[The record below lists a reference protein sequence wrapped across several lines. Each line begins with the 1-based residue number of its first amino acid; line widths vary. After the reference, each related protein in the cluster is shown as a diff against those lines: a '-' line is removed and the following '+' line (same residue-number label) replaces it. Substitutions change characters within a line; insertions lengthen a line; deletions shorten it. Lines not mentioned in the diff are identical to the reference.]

1 VALPR
6 LMGAPGRAARRDT
19 LAAVAKP
26 ARLAASI
33 LNADFAR
40 LGEEL
45 ARLEPHLDYLHLD
58 VMDGHFVPNLS
69 FGAPVIRSLRRVS
82 SLFFDC
88 HLMVTNPIARF
99 EEMQKAGANLV
110 SVHIEVYPDPSA
122 AAAAARG
129 LGMQFGLVLNPPTP
143 FAALA
148 PFLELCDLL
157 LVMSVNPGFGGQGF
171 IPEVLDK
178 VAAARKLIDSRGLSA
193 DIEVDGGITPETARL
208 ARRAGADA
216 FVAGTAVFRAP
227 DPVAAVRDLRA
238 AVQD

>member
-1 VALPR
+1 
-6 LMGAPGRAARRDT
+6 
-19 LAAVAKP
+19 VAKP

-45 ARLEPHLDYLHLD
+45 ARLEPHLDFLHLD

-69 FGAPVIRSLRRVS
+69 FGPPVIASLRS
-82 SLFFDC
+82 SSRLFFDA
-88 HLMVTNPIARF
+88 HLMVTNPRALF
-99 EEMQKAGANLV
+99 PAMHKAGVDLV
-110 SVHIEVYPDPSA
+110 SVHIEVYPDPTPGA
-122 AAAAARG
+122 EAARE

-143 FAALA
+143 FAAVA
-148 PFLELCDLL
+148 PFVEVCDLL

-171 IPEVLDK
+171 IPEVLGK
-178 VAAARKLIDSRGLSA
+178 VEAARKLIDSRGLPA
-193 DIEVDGGITPETARL
+193 DIEIDGGITPDTARL

-216 FVAGTAVFRAP
+216 FVVGTAVTRAP
-227 DPVAAVRDLRA
+227 DPVAAVADLRA

>member
-1 VALPR
+1 MTR
-6 LMGAPGRAARRDT
+6 
-19 LAAVAKP
+19 P

-69 FGAPVIRSLRRVS
+69 FGAPVIQSLRRVS

-88 HLMVTNPIARF
+88 HLMVTNPLARF
-99 EEMQKAGANLV
+99 EEMKRAGADLV

-122 AAAAARG
+122 AAAAARA

-143 FAALA
+143 FAAVE

-178 VAAARKLIDSRGLSA
+178 VGAARKLIDSRGLPA

-216 FVAGTAVFRAP
+216 FVAGTAVVRAP